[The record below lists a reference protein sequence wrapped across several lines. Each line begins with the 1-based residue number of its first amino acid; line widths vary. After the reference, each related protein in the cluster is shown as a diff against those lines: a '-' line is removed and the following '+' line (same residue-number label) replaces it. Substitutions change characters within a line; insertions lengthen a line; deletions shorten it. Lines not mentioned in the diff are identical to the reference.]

1 MRYIFSWLACVVILS
16 ACGGTDT
23 KPASTTSTLTNNTNT
38 SKVAAPNE
46 RGAEVFRSQCMTCH
60 AVDMESGKAP
70 PIFAVKDH
78 TIKVYAD
85 REAFIKRVATWIK
98 TPDANDVLMPGAVN
112 KFGLMPAMPQINDND
127 AQAVA
132 AFLFDTNLNQPDWYK
147 AHYEA
152 EHGKAP

>member
-1 MRYIFSWLACVVILS
+1 
-16 ACGGTDT
+16 
-23 KPASTTSTLTNNTNT
+23 
-38 SKVAAPNE
+38 
-46 RGAEVFRSQCMTCH
+46 
-60 AVDMESGKAP
+60 
-70 PIFAVKDH
+70 
-78 TIKVYAD
+78 
-85 REAFIKRVATWIK
+85 
-98 TPDANDVLMPGAVN
+98 MPGAVN